1 MKLSRGPR
9 LLLVGLAVVVVV
21 AAGGIGY
28 VSYLLAGEAGPGDPV
43 TVEVSKG
50 QTAAQVGEELDRR
63 GVIRSA
69 LVFRLVARSRGLDQR
84 LVAGTY
90 ELETGMSVDEAIAAL
105 EAGPTPPET
114 LRVTVEEGLTVAQTL
129 ERLAAQT
136 PHDVADFRRVLQ
148 ARDLELPGWV
158 PALDSFGPDVRQPYE
173 GLLFPETYR
182 FLADATAREIL
193 QRMVD
198 QLEGVM
204 AGILGG
210 EDQAAAAADLDRYQ
224 TLILASLVER
234 EAQTPEDRPRVS
246 AVLRN
251 RLARDMLLQ
260 VDATVLYAL
269 GEHKDRVL
277 NQDLQVAS
285 PYNTYRPPP
294 GLPPTPIAAPGEA
307 SLRAAFAPAD
317 VRYLYYVLRCGEQ
330 GHAFARTLEEHNS
343 NVAEFRRCPDRSS

>member
-1 MKLSRGPR
+1 MRLGRGPR
-9 LLLVGLAVVVVV
+9 LLLAGLAVVLVV

-28 VSYLLAGEAGPGDPV
+28 VSYLLGGEAGPGDPV
-43 TVEVSKG
+43 TVEVTKG
-50 QTAAQVGEELDRR
+50 QTAAEVGEELDRR

-69 LVFRLVARSRGLDQR
+69 LIFRLVARSRGLDQR

-90 ELETGMSVDEAIAAL
+90 ELETGLSVDQAISAL
-105 EAGPTPPET
+105 EAGPLPPET
-114 LRVTVEEGLTVAQTL
+114 VQVTVAEGLTVAQTL

-136 PHDVADFRRVLQ
+136 PHDVADFRRVLE
-148 ARDLELPGWV
+148 ARELDLPGWA
-158 PALDSFGPDVRQPYE
+158 PDPDSFGPDVRQPYE

-182 FLADATAREIL
+182 FLADATPAEIL

-198 QLEGVM
+198 HLREVM
-204 AGILGG
+204 AGIPA
-210 EDQAAAAADLDRYQ
+210 EQVEAAAEAGLDRYRAL
-224 TLILASLVER
+224 TLASLVER
-234 EAQTPEDRPRVS
+234 EARTPEDRPRVS
-246 AVLRN
+246 AVLHN

-269 GEHKDRVL
+269 GRHKDRVL
-277 NQDLQVAS
+277 QQDLQVAS

-317 VRYLYYVLRCGEQ
+317 VSYLYYVLRCGEE
-330 GHAFARTLEEHNS
+330 GHAFARTLEEHNR
-343 NVAEFRRCPDRSS
+343 NVAEFRRCRERTS